1 MKNISYDLIEQ
12 FRSEAEAKQPEAQ
25 RDTQILGRVEDG
37 AYFCALSPDRSNLF
51 AWYPWNRDM
60 QVLQVG
66 AAYGV
71 YCEALSG
78 RVAAL
83 DLVDE
88 RDENLALVRFRCPS
102 LLKEAGG
109 NVGLLKNLP
118 REGRY
123 DVVLLPEIDEE
134 LLRPYQGD
142 VSAFLKD
149 CSVVLRKNG
158 ALLLAVDNSDALKYM
173 AGARKED
180 ALFYTD
186 GKRLVE
192 LIDSLPFQSVS
203 WYYPLPD
210 RLFAKNIYS
219 DQYQPGDDAFRGI
232 GDSFAEPRYQLCD
245 EAAVYG
251 KLTKADAFRPFAPSY
266 LLVLEGYGA
275 EKEDDQEQSGQQN
288 REQNAERSQAEQET
302 AEAQGTAGAQKAA
315 KAQEAAGH
323 ESNLEAQ
330 SGKPAQAAPLLADA
344 RRDTLPL
351 YVRYN
356 RSRLPQYQ
364 IRTEI
369 LEERGMRLVQKAA
382 LSKEANEHILSF
394 EWKYALLAHQLEQA
408 GRELAILKPSIR
420 RLPDG
425 CFAAQFPFLQGR
437 TLSAELGDMISLGKA
452 PVGKLKDVLE
462 VLMGPGIETCHNL
475 DLVLENV
482 MLLPDGTLCLLDYE
496 WVFEEPLNRNFVKY
510 RILRYW
516 YEAYREALY
525 TYDDLPAFLAEFGI
539 HGEILQ
545 DCEAREESFQSFV
558 HGETGAEGNPS
569 YQALEAKFRQPV
581 KMLSDIQADETKLK
595 DFTEWNLRLQDE
607 VEEHKTALKKEREVE
622 RLSQNHI
629 RNIEKINRT
638 QQDAIEA
645 MQAELAYLRKHQSLP
660 SRAKRRLIATI
671 DKAAPAGSRAR
682 KVIHY
687 GKNTLRHPAKYL
699 KMYCTAAGR
708 NDISGDFNIG
718 GEYAEG
724 GRLYLPACRH
734 QAVPGEQLREAEAE
748 EALRTPLVSII
759 IPAYN
764 QVAYTYA
771 CLRSILAHTD
781 FEETPYEVILADDVS
796 TDATAFIGRYVEGL
810 VISRNQENQGF
821 LKNCN
826 QAAKRAVGKYLLFL
840 NNDTKVTENW
850 LSSLVR
856 LIESDASIGMVG
868 SKLIYPDGRL
878 QEAGGIIWSDGSG
891 WNYGRLDDPAKP
903 EYNYVKDVD
912 YISGAAIMLSRTLWE
927 EIGGFDERFAPAYC
941 EDSDLAFEVRRR
953 GKRVVLQPQSV
964 VVHFEGI
971 SNGTDVEGTG
981 LKRYQL
987 VNQQKF
993 REKWARELREQSVND
1008 GNPNP
1013 FAARDRSQKK
1023 PCVLVIDHYVPTW
1036 DRDAGSRT
1044 TYQYLRMFL
1053 KMGYNVKFL
1062 GDNFLHEEPYSST
1075 LQQLG
1080 IEILY
1085 GEDYQNNIQDW
1096 IKRNEGFIDI
1106 AYLNRPHIAVKYIDF
1121 LKEQTGIK
1129 CIYYGHDLHFLRLMR
1144 EYELNGDIRTKRES
1158 DYWKSVEFSVM
1169 EQADMVYYPS
1179 QNEID
1184 AIHAIRPNLP
1194 AKAITAYVWDTF
1206 ETPHQA
1212 SGVVGEDYEKREG
1225 LLFVGG
1231 FAHPPNEDGIL
1242 WFAEKILPLIRQE
1255 LPDVTC
1261 YIAGSHETEAVKAL
1275 NGDGI
1280 KVLGF
1285 VSDEKLLELY
1295 HSRKLV
1301 VVPLRYGAGVKG
1313 KVVEALY
1320 HGAVVVTTSV
1330 GAEGIPEAAKVMAV
1344 TDDNPEDI
1352 YEQAAVVE
1360 QRFAEDVVKL
1370 YRDDAFCTVAS
1381 RVTQQYIRG
1390 QYSMQAAWQI
1400 IAPDFAVEKRMK
1412 PGKVRRQEQA
1422 AADADAAK
1430 ADGQENSRAEEAQT
1444 KREAQ

>member
-1 MKNISYDLIEQ
+1 MKNISYDLIEA
-12 FRSEAEAKQPEAQ
+12 FRKQAEQTEQPEAAESVS
-25 RDTQILGRVEDG
+25 REAHILAETEDS
-37 AYFCALSPDRSNLF
+37 AWFCALSPDRGNLF
-51 AWYPWNRDM
+51 AWYPWNKEM
-60 QVLQVG
+60 QVLQLG

-83 DLVDE
+83 DIVDE
-88 RDENLALVRFRCPS
+88 RDENLELVRFRCPK

-123 DVVLLPEIDEE
+123 DVLLLPELSRE

-142 VSAFLKD
+142 AAAFLKA
-149 CSVVLRKNG
+149 CAATLRKNG
-158 ALLLAVDNSDALKYM
+158 TLLLAVDNADALKYM
-173 AGARKED
+173 AGAQKD
-180 ALFYTD
+180 ADLLYMD
-186 GKRLVE
+186 SKLLSE
-192 LIDSLPFQSVS
+192 LAAGLPFQTVA

-210 RLFAKNIYS
+210 QRFAKNLYS
-219 DQYQPGDDAFRGI
+219 DACLPGDDAFRGI
-232 GDSFAEPRYQLCD
+232 ADSFSEPRYVLCD

-251 KLTKADAFRPFAPSY
+251 KLTQADAFRPFAPAY

-275 EKEDDQEQSGQQN
+275 GLEETQVDADADAASALEVKKLGRTGQP
-288 REQNAERSQAEQET
+288 QAEAGQTELESAEQKADMPQET
-302 AEAQGTAGAQKAA
+302 VQ
-315 KAQEAAGH
+315 QE
-323 ESNLEAQ
+323 
-330 SGKPAQAAPLLADA
+330 AAPLLAAA
-344 RRDTLPL
+344 RTEALPV

-356 RSRLPQYQ
+356 RSRLPQYR
-364 IRTEI
+364 ICTEI
-369 LEERGMRLVQKAA
+369 VEVHGTKLVQKAA

-394 EWKYALLAHQLEQA
+394 DWKYKLLAHQLELA
-408 GRELAILKPSIR
+408 GRGLSVLKPSLR

-425 CFAAQFPFLQGR
+425 CFAAQFPFLAGR
-437 TLSAELGDMISLGKA
+437 TLSAELGSLIALGKA
-452 PVGKLKDVLE
+452 PIGKLKDVLE
-462 VLMGPGIETCHNL
+462 RLMGPGIEACHNL

-482 MLLPDGTLCLLDYE
+482 MVLPDGSLCLLDYE
-496 WVFEEPLNRNFVKY
+496 WVFEEPLQRDFVKY

-516 YEAYREALY
+516 YEAYQEALY
-525 TYDDLPAFLAEFGI
+525 AYADLPAFLAEFGI
-539 HGEILQ
+539 HGDCLA
-545 DCEAREESFQSFV
+545 DCEARERSFQSYV
-558 HGETGAEGNPS
+558 HGEAEEEGGLS
-569 YQALEAKFRQPV
+569 YQALEAKFRQPS
-581 KMLSDIQADETKLK
+581 KSLADIEADEAKLR

-638 QQDAIEA
+638 QQEAIEA
-645 MQAELAYLRKHQSLP
+645 MQAELSYLRKHQSLP
-660 SRAKRRLIATI
+660 SRAKRRLIAAI
-671 DKAAPAGSRAR
+671 DKAAPADSKAR
-682 KVIHY
+682 KLIHY
-687 GKNTLRHPAKYL
+687 GKNTLRHPVTYL
-699 KMYCTAAGR
+699 RMYCTAEGR

-724 GRLYLPACRH
+724 KKLHLPACRH
-734 QAVPGEQLREAEAE
+734 QAVPGEQAAEAAAEETLRE
-748 EALRTPLVSII
+748 PLVSII

-771 CLRSILAHTD
+771 CVRSILAHTN

-796 TDATAFIGRYVEGL
+796 TDATAFIDRYIEGM
-810 VISRNQENQGF
+810 VICRNQENQGF

-826 QAAKRAVGKYLLFL
+826 QAAKRAEGRYLFFL
-840 NNDTKVTENW
+840 NNDTKVTDGW
-850 LSSLVR
+850 LSSLIR
-856 LIESDASIGMVG
+856 LIESDDSIGMVG

-891 WNYGRLDDPAKP
+891 WNYGRLDDPSKP

-912 YISGAAIMLSRTLWE
+912 YISGAAIMLSKTLWE

-971 SNGTDVEGTG
+971 SNGTDVEGSG

-993 REKWARELREQSVND
+993 KEKWAVELRKQSVND

-1013 FAARDRSQKK
+1013 FVARDRSQKK
-1023 PCVLVIDHYVPTW
+1023 PCVLVVDHYVPTW

-1096 IKRNEGFIDI
+1096 ILKNQQFIDI

-1121 LKEQTGIK
+1121 LKEQTQIK
-1129 CIYYGHDLHFLRLMR
+1129 CIYYGHDLHFLRLLR

-1169 EQADMVYYPS
+1169 ERADMVYYPS

-1184 AIHAIRPNLP
+1184 AIHAINPKIP
-1194 AKAITAYVWDTF
+1194 AKAITAYVWDSF
-1206 ETPHQA
+1206 ETPNPKTG
-1212 SGVVGEDYEKREG
+1212 GVGADYAEREG

-1231 FAHPPNEDGIL
+1231 FAHPPNEDGVL
-1242 WFAEKILPLIRQE
+1242 WFAEKIFPLIRKE
-1255 LPDVTC
+1255 LPQADL

-1275 NGDGI
+1275 DGNGI
-1280 KVLGF
+1280 HVLGF

-1295 HSRKLV
+1295 HTAKLV

-1320 HGAVVVTTSV
+1320 HAAVVVTTSV
-1330 GAEGIPEAAKVMAV
+1330 GAEGIPEAEKVMAV
-1344 TDDNPEDI
+1344 TDENPDDI
-1352 YEQAAVVE
+1352 YEQAAMVE

-1370 YRDDAFCTVAS
+1370 YRDDAFCSAAS
-1381 RVTQQYIRG
+1381 RATQQYIRSH
-1390 QYSMQAAWQI
+1390 YSMQAAWQV
-1400 IAPDFAVEKRMK
+1400 IAADFACEHKK
-1412 PGKVRRQEQA
+1412 ECI
-1422 AADADAAK
+1422 
-1430 ADGQENSRAEEAQT
+1430 
-1444 KREAQ
+1444 